1 MQLRSRITVAAAA
14 LAVIVPLVMIQGSEG
29 ASASTPIRCGTQFG
43 VWPCLQ
49 AVSNSTKIIGVN
61 YWAHNPQPV
70 REPGMTLDG
79 GAFHLEL
86 LGPGGGFLQNS
97 TEFTLAPRADT
108 RAFTWTAPVH
118 GSGGWGFYCAN
129 LWFDSAVPPPPPRPR
144 HELVAN
150 RCVDDQP

>member
-1 MQLRSRITVAAAA
+1 
-14 LAVIVPLVMIQGSEG
+14 
-29 ASASTPIRCGTQFG
+29 
-43 VWPCLQ
+43 
-49 AVSNSTKIIGVN
+49 VSDSTKIIGVN
-61 YWAHNPQPV
+61 YWAHNPESFS
-70 REPGMTLDG
+70 EPSVTLDG

-97 TEFTLAPRADT
+97 SEFVLAAGANSK
-108 RAFTWTAPVH
+108 AFTWAAPTH

-129 LWFDSAVPPPPPRPR
+129 LWFDSAVGNY

>member
-1 MQLRSRITVAAAA
+1 MHLRSRIIVAAAA
-14 LAVIVPLVMIQGSEG
+14 LAVIVPLMIQGSDS

-49 AVSNSTKIIGVN
+49 AVSNSTKIIGVS
-61 YWAHNPQPV
+61 YWAHNPEPV
-70 REPGMTLDG
+70 PEPDVTLDG
-79 GAFHLEL
+79 GAYHLEL
-86 LGPGGGFLQNS
+86 VGPGGGHLQNS
-97 TEFTLAPRADT
+97 TEFTLAPEANT
-108 RAFTWTAPVH
+108 RAFTWSAPIH

-129 LWFDSAVPPPPPRPR
+129 LWFDSAVPVGGHYL